1 MNTSRKLAMAFI
13 AVMAL
18 VLSVPNGTRAAETP
32 KNSAETYRL
41 LNLFGDVFERVRAEY
56 VEKPTDEELIEAAI
70 TGMLAALDPHS
81 SFMNAKNFRDMQVNT
96 RGEFGG
102 LGIQVTME
110 AGFVKVISPIDDT
123 PAYRAGVEAG
133 DFITHLDGKPVQG
146 LTLSQAV
153 ERMRGK
159 VGSDIKLTIR
169 RQGVAEPFDVT
180 ITRAVI
186 KITSVRSHTEKNVGY
201 VRVTS
206 FNEQTDKGLEKAMAK
221 FDGELGDKMIGVVL
235 DLRNNPGGL
244 LDQAVK
250 VSDAFLERGEI
261 VSTRSRKAE
270 DTQRYNSTPGDLA
283 HGLPIVVLINGGSA
297 SASEIVAGALQD
309 HRRAIVMGTRSF
321 GKGSVQT
328 IMPLSGH
335 GAMRLTTAR
344 YYTPSGRSIQATGID
359 PDILVEPAKV
369 EKLTTPRRTREAD
382 LIGALE
388 NPEKDEGDKAPADAK
403 PDAAP
408 KPDAEKAAPPA
419 EGNKKTS
426 DKKPAA
432 KAPEDYQLARALDLL
447 RGLSLYS
454 EALTGRTN

>member
-1 MNTSRKLAMAFI
+1 MNTSRKLAI
-13 AVMAL
+13 AVIAVLAL
-18 VLSVPNGTRAAETP
+18 TLSLAPDARAAETP
-32 KNSAETYRL
+32 KNNADTYRL

-70 TGMLAALDPHS
+70 TGMLTALDPHS

-123 PAYRAGVEAG
+123 PAYRSGVESG
-133 DFITHLDGKPVQG
+133 DFITHLDGKSVQG
-146 LTLSQAV
+146 LTLAQAV

-159 VGSDIKLTIR
+159 VGTDIKLTIR

-186 KITSVRSHTEKNVGY
+186 KITSVRSRTEGNVGY
-201 VRVTS
+201 VRITS
-206 FNEQTDKGLEKAMAK
+206 FNEQTDVGLDKAMAK
-221 FDGELGDKMIGVVL
+221 FDGELGDKMIGLVL

-250 VSDAFLERGEI
+250 VSDAFMERGEI
-261 VSTRSRKAE
+261 VSTRSRNAE
-270 DTQRYNSTPGDLA
+270 DTQRYNATPGDLA
-283 HGLPIVVLINGGSA
+283 KGLPIVVLINGGSA

-309 HRRAIVMGTRSF
+309 HRRAIVLGTKSF

-344 YYTPSGRSIQATGID
+344 YYTPSGRSIQAKGID

-369 EKLTTPRRTREAD
+369 EKLTTAQRTREAD
-382 LIGALE
+382 LVGALD
-388 NPEKDEGDKAPADAK
+388 NPDDTAKEPKKAPDA
-403 PDAAP
+403 P
-408 KPDAEKAAPPA
+408 
-419 EGNKKTS
+419 EGVA
-426 DKKPAA
+426 KPAA
-432 KAPEDYQLARALDLL
+432 DGAKKPEAKAADDYQLARAIDLL

-454 EALTGRTN
+454 QALTKPTN